1 MNMSNKRKGM
11 TLMEVIIAM
20 AIFGMIAVVFITMFS
35 TSLIWT
41 FRAGD
46 RGKAYTQAI
55 GKLEN
60 DMSLAGENPDYLDL
74 NFTDGSES
82 VDVSIK
88 GRFIESTDTVKQVS
102 SEIDTF
108 LPQMPRIT
116 INPTFR
122 QEGDINAAV
131 TVNGFDTHFNDSST
145 VRLYDSSGNNPVSGD
160 ITPTV
165 KSLTELEFDL
175 PLNLLNNEYIVV
187 VTTKITGEP
196 DEVAR
201 TKYIVEQPKFMILGE
216 TDVYVSADGMNWLKR
231 SNSSGWINPDP
242 TDAIFSSYARTNA
255 LSVSSDGKTY
265 IISQN
270 NNLLV
275 SNYNNIWSVI
285 AQTGFN
291 DISWVGQYFSFYA
304 AKNDGVYS
312 SPDRANW
319 IKAYPTLMP
328 LRAIAK
334 GIKNDEIQVIAA
346 AGDAGT
352 VVFYDGIGWTTYDFG
367 PDVDF
372 KAISIRD
379 NGSVVALGMKAAGS
393 VMWTA
398 SLTDFEWSET
408 YSGDVLRDVCF
419 SPALNRFIAVG
430 DNGRILT
437 SVSGD
442 SWADLTPS
450 VAEGANLKSVFSNSD
465 EVVIVGD
472 AGKIIYY
479 SDEGGWKVVSGT
491 GITENLLHVSG
502 K

>member
-1 MNMSNKRKGM
+1 
-11 TLMEVIIAM
+11 
-20 AIFGMIAVVFITMFS
+20 
-35 TSLIWT
+35 
-41 FRAGD
+41 
-46 RGKAYTQAI
+46 
-55 GKLEN
+55 
-60 DMSLAGENPDYLDL
+60 
-74 NFTDGSES
+74 
-82 VDVSIK
+82 
-88 GRFIESTDTVKQVS
+88 
-102 SEIDTF
+102 
-108 LPQMPRIT
+108 
-116 INPTFR
+116 
-122 QEGDINAAV
+122 
-131 TVNGFDTHFNDSST
+131 
-145 VRLYDSSGNNPVSGD
+145 
-160 ITPTV
+160 
-165 KSLTELEFDL
+165 
-175 PLNLLNNEYIVV
+175 
-187 VTTKITGEP
+187 
-196 DEVAR
+196 
-201 TKYIVEQPKFMILGE
+201 
-216 TDVYVSADGMNWLKR
+216 
-231 SNSSGWINPDP
+231 
-242 TDAIFSSYARTNA
+242 
-255 LSVSSDGKTY
+255 
-265 IISQN
+265 
-270 NNLLV
+270 
-275 SNYNNIWSVI
+275 
-285 AQTGFN
+285 
-291 DISWVGQYFSFYA
+291 
-304 AKNDGVYS
+304 
-312 SPDRANW
+312 
-319 IKAYPTLMP
+319 MP

>member
-1 MNMSNKRKGM
+1 MSNKRKGM

-145 VRLYDSSGNNPVSGD
+145 VRLYDSSGINPVSGD

-242 TDAIFSSYARTNA
+242 TDAIFSSYAGTNA

-275 SNYNNIWSVI
+275 SNYNNI
-285 AQTGFN
+285 
-291 DISWVGQYFSFYA
+291 
-304 AKNDGVYS
+304 
-312 SPDRANW
+312 
-319 IKAYPTLMP
+319 
-328 LRAIAK
+328 
-334 GIKNDEIQVIAA
+334 
-346 AGDAGT
+346 
-352 VVFYDGIGWTTYDFG
+352 
-367 PDVDF
+367 
-372 KAISIRD
+372 
-379 NGSVVALGMKAAGS
+379 
-393 VMWTA
+393 
-398 SLTDFEWSET
+398 
-408 YSGDVLRDVCF
+408 
-419 SPALNRFIAVG
+419 
-430 DNGRILT
+430 
-437 SVSGD
+437 
-442 SWADLTPS
+442 
-450 VAEGANLKSVFSNSD
+450 
-465 EVVIVGD
+465 
-472 AGKIIYY
+472 
-479 SDEGGWKVVSGT
+479 
-491 GITENLLHVSG
+491 
-502 K
+502 